1 MALATQTIHD
11 LRKKGWDFGLKD
23 YPIWNEEY
31 RDTLNAKLLN
41 EYEFEEIG
49 QETPDMFTFYLNRA
63 MAKIMPYYVQLYQT
77 TTLQL
82 DILNQ
87 YNFKE
92 EEDNNYTDTKEIKDN
107 IDKQT
112 SNDIHSQ
119 STANVTSS
127 GTDTSITSRPPQS
140 QINIGNIKSGVYAR
154 DGSFGES
161 ESTNDTTDTST
172 TTNAGTE
179 IQDNTRNDKGT
190 GFEHKGRTKTGR
202 DKPVAELI
210 QQARETLINIDREI
224 IENEEI
230 SKLFYMWY
238 I

>member
-1 MALATQTIHD
+1 
-11 LRKKGWDFGLKD
+11 
-23 YPIWNEEY
+23 
-31 RDTLNAKLLN
+31 
-41 EYEFEEIG
+41 
-49 QETPDMFTFYLNRA
+49 MFTFYLNRA

-87 YNFKE
+87 YDFKE
-92 EEDNNYTDTKEIKDN
+92 EEDSNYTDTKEIKDN

-127 GTDTSITSRPPQS
+127 GTDTSIASRPPQS

-161 ESTNDTTDTST
+161 ESRNDTTDTST

-190 GFEHKGRTKTGR
+190 GSEHKGRTKTGR

>member
-1 MALATQTIHD
+1 M
-11 LRKKGWDFGLKD
+11 
-23 YPIWNEEY
+23 NS
-31 RDTLNAKLLN
+31 KLLN

-63 MAKIMPYYVQLYQT
+63 MQKIMPYYVQLYQT

-87 YNFKE
+87 YDFNE
-92 EEDNNYTDTKEIKDN
+92 VEDSNYTDTKNIKDT

-119 STANVTSS
+119 DTANTTSS
-127 GTDTSITSRPPQS
+127 GTDTSIMSRPPQS
-140 QINIGNIKSGVYAR
+140 QISIGNIKNGVYAR
-154 DGSFGES
+154 EGKFGES
-161 ESTNDTTDTST
+161 ESTNDTTGTST

-179 IQDNTRNDKGT
+179 TQDNSRLDNGS
-190 GFEHKGRTKTGR
+190 GIEHKDRTKTGR

>member
-11 LRKKGWDFGLKD
+11 LRNKGWDFGLKD

-63 MAKIMPYYVQLYQT
+63 MQKIMPYYVQLYQT

-87 YNFKE
+87 YDFKE
-92 EEDNNYTDTKEIKDN
+92 EEDSNYTDTKNIKDT

-119 STANVTSS
+119 DTANTTSI
-127 GTDTSITSRPPQS
+127 GTDTSIMSKPPQS
-140 QINIGNIKSGVYAR
+140 QISIGNIKNGVYAR
-154 DGSFGES
+154 EGTFGES
-161 ESTNDTTDTST
+161 KSTNDTSGTST

-179 IQDNTRNDKGT
+179 TQDNSRLDNGS
-190 GFEHKGRTKTGR
+190 GSEHKSRTKTGR
-202 DKPVAELI
+202 DKPAAELI
-210 QQARETLINIDREI
+210 LQAREALINIDREI

-230 SKLFYMWY
+230 KKLFYMWY
-238 I
+238 M